1 MKLPRRQFL
10 HLAAGAAALPAVAL
24 IAWAQAYPSR
34 PVRLLVGFPAGGSAE
49 YLKNGGNG
57 VEAYKAACPKKV
69 TYGSAAAC
77 ATRLLKNAKIR
88 DRLKELQAAAAEEA
102 KITIEGQIAKLQK
115 LITKAEATGQLSA
128 AVSAVVA
135 QSKLA
140 GIWVEQSDSR
150 NLNVK
155 YVISDRPKTSAEWAK
170 RFCGED

>member
-1 MKLPRRQFL
+1 VCN
-10 HLAAGAAALPAVAL
+10 ALV
-24 IAWAQAYPSR
+24 
-34 PVRLLVGFPAGGSAE
+34 
-49 YLKNGGNG
+49 KD
-57 VEAYKAACPKKV
+57 
-69 TYGSAAAC
+69 
-77 ATRLLKNAKIR
+77 AKIR

-155 YVISDRPKTSAEWAK
+155 YIISDRPKSSAEWAE

>member
-1 MKLPRRQFL
+1 MPQVLDNPQHEKFVQE
-10 HLAAGAAALPAVAL
+10 
-24 IAWAQAYPSR
+24 YP
-34 PVRLLVGFPAGGSAE
+34 
-49 YLKNGGNG
+49 KNGGNG
-57 VEAYKAACPKKV
+57 VEAYKAAACPKKV

-88 DRLKELQAAAAEEA
+88 DRLNELQAAAAEEA

-150 NLNVK
+150 NLDVK
-155 YVISDRPKTSAEWAK
+155 YVISDRPMTRAEWAK
-170 RFCGED
+170 RFVGDD